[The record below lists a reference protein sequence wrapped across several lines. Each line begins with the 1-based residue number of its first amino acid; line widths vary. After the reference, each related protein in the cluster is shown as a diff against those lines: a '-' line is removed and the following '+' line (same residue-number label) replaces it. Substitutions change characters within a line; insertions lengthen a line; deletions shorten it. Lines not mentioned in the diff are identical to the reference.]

1 MGSIVQIDHSIR
13 AWTTNL
19 AANPKD
25 FISATN
31 LATLYHARGRLTGNL
46 DDQTRALEAAR
57 TAAAIAPNQTA
68 ASSLEATIL
77 YTLHDFGASLAVA
90 DRLYRANPAELGAL
104 ATRADDELELGRM
117 AAARA
122 DYDTLAARASGPAI
136 DIRLARL
143 AYLSG
148 DAARSLTLAI
158 AARDAAT
165 ADPGT
170 DLGFYHYAVGEYA
183 RLTGDGDLA
192 RQSYA
197 AAIALRPADF
207 GSLLGLGKV
216 QASTGD
222 LAGAIATLEQAAAIV
237 PQPETLTLLGDLH
250 ALMGDATRA
259 ADAYATVGAIRTLSS
274 IEGLVFDRQLLLFD
288 LDHGA
293 ATSASLAAAEDGL
306 ATRTDAAGYDLAA
319 WAAYRL
325 GRFELATSYITI
337 ALATGVQDARILE
350 HAGAI
355 AIAMGDGALGAQRLR
370 AALALGPALDPLA
383 SVEAH
388 RLLEGR
394 S

>member
-1 MGSIVQIDHSIR
+1 MNGIDVNSSSSILEHRSRRFPRAYGVLIASFVVVGVTVVASLVRPIGPTATETQDRNPAASTLLAPLTGPGAAIPAVGSIAQIDHSIR

-46 DDQTRALEAAR
+46 DDQARALEAAR

-90 DRLYRANPAELGAL
+90 DRLYRANPADLGAL
-104 ATRADDELELGRM
+104 ATRADTELELGQM

-183 RLTGDGDLA
+183 RLTGDGEMA
-192 RQSYA
+192 RRSYT

-250 ALMGDATRA
+250 ALMGDATGA

-293 ATSASLAAAEDGL
+293 ATSASL
-306 ATRTDAAGYDLAA
+306 
-319 WAAYRL
+319 
-325 GRFELATSYITI
+325 
-337 ALATGVQDARILE
+337 
-350 HAGAI
+350 
-355 AIAMGDGALGAQRLR
+355 
-370 AALALGPALDPLA
+370 
-383 SVEAH
+383 
-388 RLLEGR
+388 
-394 S
+394 